1 MLKKILVDIH
11 RMTSPRCK
19 RALLLQS
26 KFSSHAAPGSTL
38 ALFNSVSTALP
49 AQPYVSKTERY
60 PRGPQI
66 KCSASFH
73 SLSVSVSVFSLNF
86 YLPYFHYL
94 LSFLLL
100 IPYMLLLENGVQL
113 PDAPGDHR
121 LVYKKDSHCL
131 VKANSK
137 SVKITVLVGLPKA
150 KQTGPYS
157 KTPNF
162 GPKLKIST
170 ATERGETLREHQN
183 FFLKFEIMT

>member
-1 MLKKILVDIH
+1 MKTLKKILVDIH
-11 RMTSPRCK
+11 LMTSPRCK

-26 KFSSHAAPGSTL
+26 KFSSHAAPGSAL
-38 ALFNSVSTALP
+38 ALFNSISTALP

-86 YLPYFHYL
+86 YLPHFHYL
-94 LSFLLL
+94 LSFFLLL
-100 IPYMLLLENGVQL
+100 IPYMLLLEDGIQS

-137 SVKITVLVGLPKA
+137 SVKITVLDGFSHSKA
-150 KQTGPYS
+150 
-157 KTPNF
+157 N
-162 GPKLKIST
+162 
-170 ATERGETLREHQN
+170 
-183 FFLKFEIMT
+183 